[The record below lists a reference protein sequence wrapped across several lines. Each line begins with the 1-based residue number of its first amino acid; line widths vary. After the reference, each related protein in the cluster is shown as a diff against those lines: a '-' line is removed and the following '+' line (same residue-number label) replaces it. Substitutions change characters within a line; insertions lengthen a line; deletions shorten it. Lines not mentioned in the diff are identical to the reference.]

1 MPEIQ
6 MPKLSDTMTEGT
18 LVAWKKKKGDRISAG
33 DVIAEIETDK
43 ATMEWE
49 SPEDGTLTEIYVEE
63 GGKVEVGQRIAF
75 IGGEGEAAPKEEKK
89 APEKK
94 PEAKKEGP
102 PEKEAQKTEEPKER
116 PAETE
121 KPGPAEAKEKETA
134 PPEEKKEA
142 GKQEPVEAA
151 VSPASTPSKKKAE
164 QRQPTRLPPQKPE
177 EGARVK
183 ASPVARRIAAELG
196 VDLASVKGTG
206 PEGRITETDVR
217 GAAVTDRGGAKA
229 QPKALPSIKAGEGA
243 RINLSGMR
251 KGIAERLV
259 QSKAPV
265 PHFYLNIDIDAGPLM
280 EARAE
285 LKSAGEEADTSK
297 ITVNDFVLK
306 AAVMA
311 AVKVPKVNASF
322 DDNAIVQYADVD
334 LGIAVAIE
342 DGLLTPVI
350 RAAQNKSLREISE
363 LAKDLANRARNK
375 RMKPEE
381 FQGGTFTV
389 SNLGGMGI
397 DGFSA
402 IINPPQGFILAIGK
416 INKMPVIDN
425 CDEIVVGHRMSI
437 WMSCDH
443 RVIDGALGAVYL
455 KELRHLLENPALL
468 LV

>member
-18 LVAWKKKKGDRISAG
+18 LVSWKKKKGDNVSAG
-33 DVIAEIETDK
+33 EVLAEIETDK

-63 GGKVEVGQRIAF
+63 GGKVNVGDKIAF
-75 IGGEGEAAPKEEKK
+75 IGGEGEEAPKEEDKK
-89 APEKK
+89 KDQKEEKPKAEEEKK
-94 PEAKKEGP
+94 QEKPAEKPKRD
-102 PEKEAQKTEEPKER
+102 EKEAKADQE
-116 PAETE
+116 
-121 KPGPAEAKEKETA
+121 KEKKAT
-134 PPEEKKEA
+134 PKEA
-142 GKQEPVEAA
+142 G
-151 VSPASTPSKKKAE
+151 VSPAPT
-164 QRQPTRLPPQKPE
+164 QPTRLPRQPE
-177 EGARVK
+177 EARVK

-217 GAAVTDRGGAKA
+217 AAAKSKPVAPKPSAPAAV
-229 QPKALPSIKAGEGA
+229 KAGESA
-243 RINLSGMR
+243 RVQLSGMR
-251 KGIAERLV
+251 KIIAQRLV
-259 QSKAPV
+259 ESLGPV

-280 EARAE
+280 EAREE
-285 LKSAGEEADTSK
+285 LKSAGEGADASK

-306 AAVMA
+306 AAVQA
-311 AVKVPKVNASF
+311 ALKVPRVNASF
-322 DDNAIVQYADVD
+322 DGDAIVQYADVD
-334 LGIAVAIE
+334 LGMAVAIE

-363 LAKDLANRARNK
+363 LAKDLAQRARNK

-397 DGFSA
+397 DSFSA
-402 IINPPQGFILAIGK
+402 VINPPQGFILAIGK
-416 INKMPVIDN
+416 ITKLPVIDD
-425 CDEIVVGHRMSI
+425 CDQIVVGQRMSI
-437 WMSCDH
+437 TMSCDH
-443 RVIDGALGAVYL
+443 RVIDGALGAEYL

>member
-18 LVAWKKKKGDRISAG
+18 LVAWKKKKGDKVSAG

-63 GGKVEVGQRIAF
+63 GGKVDVGQRIAF
-75 IGGEGEAAPKEEKK
+75 IGDEGEAAPKEEKK

-94 PEAKKEGP
+94 EKKEEPPKKEAKKP
-102 PEKEAQKTEEPKER
+102 EEPKKEQ
-116 PAETE
+116 AETE
-121 KPGPAEAKEKETA
+121 KPASAKAEEKETA
-134 PPEEKKEA
+134 PPQEEKDVEA
-142 GKQEPVEAA
+142 G
-151 VSPASTPSKKKAE
+151 VSPASESREKTAAPE
-164 QRQPTRLPPQKPE
+164 RPTRPPLLKGDE
-177 EGARVK
+177 ARVK
-183 ASPVARRIAAELG
+183 ASPVARRVAAELG
-196 VDLASVKGTG
+196 VDLGSVKGTG
-206 PEGRITETDVR
+206 PEGRVTETDVR
-217 GAAVTDRGGAKA
+217 SAAKKKPVEASVSPAPKQQVRLPLQGG
-229 QPKALPSIKAGEGA
+229 S
-243 RINLSGMR
+243 RIELSGMR

-285 LKSAGEEADTSK
+285 LKSAGEDSDTSK

-311 AVKVPKVNASF
+311 AVKVPRVNASF
-322 DDNAIVQYADVD
+322 DNDAIVQYADVD

-350 RAAQNKSLREISE
+350 RAAQEKSLREISE

-381 FQGGTFTV
+381 FQGGSFTV

-397 DGFSA
+397 DSFSA
-402 IINPPQGFILAIGK
+402 IINPPQGFILAVGK
-416 INKMPVIDN
+416 IDKMPVIDN
-425 CDEIVVGHRMSI
+425 CDQIVVGHRMSI